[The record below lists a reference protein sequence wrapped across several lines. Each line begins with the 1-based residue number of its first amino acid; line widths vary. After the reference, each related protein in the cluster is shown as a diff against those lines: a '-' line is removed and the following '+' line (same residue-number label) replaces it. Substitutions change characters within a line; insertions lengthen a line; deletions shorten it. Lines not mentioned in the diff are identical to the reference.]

1 MRIKKDCGVFI
12 VTREVVIERAYTVE
26 ASSLQNAVDQI
37 EQNDF
42 TAVIA
47 QTDSDDI
54 HLGDITRAEADEY
67 EQD

>member
-1 MRIKKDCGVFI
+1 MRVKKDCGEFI

-42 TAVIA
+42 TAVIDE
-47 QTDSDDI
+47 TDSDDI
-54 HLGDITRAEADEY
+54 HLGGIIRAEANEY

>member
-1 MRIKKDCGVFI
+1 MKVKKDCGEFI

-42 TAVIA
+42 SAVIDE
-47 QTDSDDI
+47 TDSGDI
-54 HLGDITRAEADEY
+54 HLGEIIRVEANEY

>member
-1 MRIKKDCGVFI
+1 MRVKKDCGEFI

-37 EQNDF
+37 EGGDF
-42 TAVIA
+42 SAVIDE
-47 QTDSDDI
+47 TDSGDI
-54 HLGDITRAEADEY
+54 HLGEIIRVEANEY

>member
-37 EQNDF
+37 ERNDF
-42 TAVIA
+42 TAVIE

-54 HLGDITRAEADEY
+54 HLGDITRVEANEY